1 MSAWGTL
8 SALTALG
15 MGQQVYTASVEAIIA
30 ETGSEIIVL
39 ESEAS
44 ERMTVPVSV
53 MGQGP
58 FAFIVDTGAQVSVI
72 SRELADALAIEDR
85 RPGKL
90 VALNSSRQVEIADVP
105 DVKLGSREF
114 DLYGAP
120 LLARDNLGGI
130 DGILG
135 LDSLQDQR
143 VMLDFENNRM
153 AVAPAKDLGGTRG
166 FEIVV
171 RARRRQG
178 QLIITDARLDGV
190 QVAVMIDTGAQGT
203 TGNMALMRRLR
214 KPETGGAS
222 ILTDVN
228 GVSIS
233 APVLIARSLS
243 FGHAKLSNVLV
254 SFTNSPT
261 FNALDLADDPA
272 IILGMSELSLF
283 DRVAVDFEKRRLLF
297 DMPGSIRHANR
308 RGSR

>member
-178 QLIITDARLDGV
+178 QLIITDARLV
-190 QVAVMIDTGAQGT
+190 
-203 TGNMALMRRLR
+203 RLACVR
-214 KPETGGAS
+214 HAAS
-222 ILTDVN
+222 V
-228 GVSIS
+228 
-233 APVLIARSLS
+233 RS
-243 FGHAKLSNVLV
+243 
-254 SFTNSPT
+254 
-261 FNALDLADDPA
+261 
-272 IILGMSELSLF
+272 E
-283 DRVAVDFEKRRLLF
+283 
-297 DMPGSIRHANR
+297 PGSNSQVCVTYQSSTGKTPPARLA
-308 RGSR
+308 